1 MLGRGYFISLMNKK
15 AKAIGMT
22 DTTFTDP
29 SGRESYN
36 VSTPEDMFLLAKY
49 IYLNRRFIFNIT
61 SERVEGSA
69 YENTFTDLQN
79 FNLYKGDPEFV
90 GGKTGKS
97 TSAKEAYVGVF
108 EMEFKGEVRP
118 IVIVM
123 LGSLDIKEDVEK
135 MRKHIKETYK
145 ETP

>member
-1 MLGRGYFISLMNKK
+1 M
-15 AKAIGMT
+15 
-22 DTTFTDP
+22 
-29 SGRESYN
+29 
-36 VSTPEDMFLLAKY
+36 
-49 IYLNRRFIFNIT
+49 
-61 SERVEGSA
+61 
-69 YENTFTDLQN
+69 
-79 FNLYKGDPEFV
+79 
-90 GGKTGKS
+90 KTGKS